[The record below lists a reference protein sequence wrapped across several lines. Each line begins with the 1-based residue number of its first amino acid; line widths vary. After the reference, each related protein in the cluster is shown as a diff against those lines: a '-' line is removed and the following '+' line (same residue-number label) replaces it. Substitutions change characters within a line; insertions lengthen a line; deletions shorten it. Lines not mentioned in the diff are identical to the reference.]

1 MDQQLDLFVASGKN
15 ETNDT
20 TERKTEIKVSAPTPT
35 TEQVEQ
41 KPQEQVE
48 NVSHLTTRQWAL
60 LNLLKQNSFAEHR
73 KTSQKEICDKL
84 AKYGYKWRETSG
96 ENHDHCS
103 TIWNDVAAINLSYD
117 TDKLIISDNYE
128 YWLGNEEETL
138 DFIDGLWNDLEPRLV
153 RYWAYLK
160 KVKRNGQGQLLSR
173 RLEPIG
179 ENSKARS
186 YIESYGK
193 QKISGD

>member
-1 MDQQLDLFVASGKN
+1 MFIDQLDLFMASAKSEESEN
-15 ETNDT
+15 I
-20 TERKTEIKVSAPTPT
+20 ERPREVKVSAPTQS
-35 TEQVEQ
+35 TEE
-41 KPQEQVE
+41 PQEKPIEPVQ
-48 NVSHLTTRQWAL
+48 NHLTTRQWAL

-103 TIWNDVAAINLSYD
+103 TIWNDIATINLSYD

-179 ENSKARS
+179 ENSKARDF
-186 YIESYGK
+186 IESYNNC
-193 QKISGD
+193 KISE

>member
-1 MDQQLDLFVASGKN
+1 M
-15 ETNDT
+15 
-20 TERKTEIKVSAPTPT
+20 
-35 TEQVEQ
+35 
-41 KPQEQVE
+41 
-48 NVSHLTTRQWAL
+48 
-60 LNLLKQNSFAEHR
+60 
-73 KTSQKEICDKL
+73 
-84 AKYGYKWRETSG
+84 
-96 ENHDHCS
+96 
-103 TIWNDVAAINLSYD
+103 SYD

-179 ENSKARS
+179 ENSKARNYNRLEDMFKKS
-186 YIESYGK
+186 ELLLYGFIK
-193 QKISGD
+193 RLE

>member
-1 MDQQLDLFVASGKN
+1 MKVDQLDLWYASSLEEEN
-15 ETNDT
+15 
-20 TERKTEIKVSAPTPT
+20 KV
-35 TEQVEQ
+35 TEQTLQ
-41 KPQEQVE
+41 KQHDSEMTQK
-48 NVSHLTTRQWAL
+48 HLSNRQWAL

-84 AKYGYKWRETSG
+84 AKYGYKWKETSG

-103 TIWNDVAAINLSYD
+103 TIWNDIAAINLSYD

-138 DFIDGLWNDLEPRLV
+138 DFIDGLWSDLAPRLI

-160 KVKRNGQGQLLSR
+160 KAQRNGQGLLIDR
-173 RLEPIG
+173 KGNVID
-179 ENSKARS
+179 ENSQARAF
-186 YIESYGK
+186 IESYGK
-193 QKISGD
+193 EKISGD

>member
-1 MDQQLDLFVASGKN
+1 MFIDQLDLFMASAKSEESEN
-15 ETNDT
+15 I
-20 TERKTEIKVSAPTPT
+20 ERPREVKVSAPTQS
-35 TEQVEQ
+35 TEE
-41 KPQEQVE
+41 PQEKPIEPVQ
-48 NVSHLTTRQWAL
+48 NHLTTRQWAL

-103 TIWNDVAAINLSYD
+103 TIWNDIATINLSYD

-173 RLEPIG
+173 RLEPVG

-193 QKISGD
+193 DRVSE